1 MLIDYLGFSITL
13 ISFCIA
19 MLVAHFI
26 FKHKSF
32 HFLAG
37 RQGRHTSLDGLRG
50 FLAIS
55 VLFHHFIIT
64 WYWKTDGKWTSPPED
79 YFENYGKVGIALFFM
94 ISGFLFISKLIHANE
109 KINWFKLYESRLFR
123 ILPLYIFVLFLITL
137 VVFSKSNY
145 ELNVS
150 FLDIIKQYFY
160 WGIFLGRDINNFP
173 NTDLIIAGV
182 DWTLRYEWLFYASL
196 PLLSIIFIKL
206 GKIGGLILFISCVLL
221 FIKPL
226 DLSPFQPSLLIFFA
240 FGGLAA
246 FTNKKIQIPS
256 ATIKGKLV
264 SSVVGFMIIS
274 SLFYPNTFDTIHVIF
289 IFIIFIL
296 IVLGN
301 DLFGILS
308 LKSSIL
314 LGEIS
319 YSIYLL
325 HGVIL
330 YLSFTTF
337 GFAKISNYTLQ
348 EYIVFMPLISA
359 SVVIFSSLTFV
370 LIERPG
376 ILLGRKYYLSG
387 ILSQNKE
394 SSNKKAYINR

>member
-1 MLIDYLGFSITL
+1 
-13 ISFCIA
+13 
-19 MLVAHFI
+19 
-26 FKHKSF
+26 
-32 HFLAG
+32 
-37 RQGRHTSLDGLRG
+37 
-50 FLAIS
+50 
-55 VLFHHFIIT
+55 
-64 WYWKTDGKWTSPPED
+64 
-79 YFENYGKVGIALFFM
+79 
-94 ISGFLFISKLIHANE
+94 
-109 KINWFKLYESRLFR
+109 
-123 ILPLYIFVLFLITL
+123 
-137 VVFSKSNY
+137 
-145 ELNVS
+145 
-150 FLDIIKQYFY
+150 
-160 WGIFLGRDINNFP
+160 
-173 NTDLIIAGV
+173 
-182 DWTLRYEWLFYASL
+182 
-196 PLLSIIFIKL
+196 
-206 GKIGGLILFISCVLL
+206 
-221 FIKPL
+221 
-226 DLSPFQPSLLIFFA
+226 
-240 FGGLAA
+240 
-246 FTNKKIQIPS
+246 
-256 ATIKGKLV
+256 
-264 SSVVGFMIIS
+264 MIIS

-348 EYIVFMPLISA
+348 EYYAFMPLISA

-394 SSNKKAYINR
+394 SSNKKPYINR